1 MSAYITG
8 STTKFNDEDTIALFV
23 EQLADSDKIM
33 NLYRIERN
41 VPEKKALYQP
51 EMIVSTVKR
60 LLQEC
65 APRPYTYYPK
75 KAAVEQIQMEDVKQQ
90 DDEESQDEEEEYSPP
105 PIPGHDEASFE
116 NQVMI
121 NAINAVYSNP
131 NLLNTPQC
139 IICSV
144 LSEDK
149 EKCKHLF
156 KDCPMLNN
164 IPMAKQMWIELAAF
178 FNKVQKQQKKFN
190 VTTAQKAIINK
201 IAARIKPTK
210 PDFQKGNRLA

>member
-1 MSAYITG
+1 
-8 STTKFNDEDTIALFV
+8 
-23 EQLADSDKIM
+23 M

-65 APRPYTYYPK
+65 APRPYAYYPK
-75 KAAVEQIQMEDVKQQ
+75 KMVEQIQTEDIKTKDDQENHN
-90 DDEESQDEEEEYSPP
+90 DHDEENQDGEEEYSPP
-105 PIPGHDEASFE
+105 PIPKHDEALFE
-116 NQVMI
+116 DQVMI
-121 NAINAVYSNP
+121 NAINAVYSDP

-144 LSEDK
+144 LDEDK

-156 KDCPMLNN
+156 KDCPRLNN
-164 IPMAKQMWIELAAF
+164 NAEAKQMYIELAAF
-178 FNKVQKQQKKFN
+178 FNQVQKQQKKFN
-190 VTTAQKAIINK
+190 VTTTQKAMINK
-201 IAARIKPTK
+201 IAW
-210 PDFQKGNRLA
+210 